1 MGRGAD
7 KILGMGIIEDTKKIS
22 VPGGNITAFHIYT
35 SKTKH
40 ALPLVYVHGGPGGNC
55 DLAKHYLRDLA
66 SERPLIFY
74 DQLGSY
80 HSPAPISDELIKP
93 ERFAQELHE
102 VFNAFSLEHACL
114 IGHSWGACIAIDF
127 ALAQPGRTTGLIL
140 SSPLISTPRWI
151 ADARLLLSNMPEEAQ
166 AIIKHHEDAGTTI
179 DPAYQ
184 SAADI
189 FYKRHFCRLDPW
201 PQSILD
207 SFSKTNRALYKKMW
221 GPAEFT
227 CKGTL
232 KDYDR
237 FPDLHKLS
245 MPVLLTA
252 GRYDEARPETMEDA
266 AREIPNSRLVIFED
280 SAHVPYIEESNAFR
294 EAIANFARNL
304 A

>member
-1 MGRGAD
+1 MGRCAD
-7 KILGMGIIEDTKKIS
+7 KILGMDIIEETRKIS

-35 SKTKH
+35 SKTKN

-55 DLAKHYLRDLA
+55 DLAKLYLRDLA

-80 HSPAPISDELIKP
+80 HSPAPLSDELMRP
-93 ERFAQELHE
+93 ERFTEELD
-102 VFNAFSLEHACL
+102 AIMTACNISYAAL
-114 IGHSWGACIAIDF
+114 LGHSWGAAIAIDY
-127 ALAQPGRTTGLIL
+127 AITHTDKVAGVIL

-151 ADARLLLSNMPEEAQ
+151 EDAKHLLSQMPEEAQ
-166 AIIKHHEDAGTTI
+166 EAIRHHEAAGTTN
-179 DPAYQ
+179 DPAYTNA
-184 SAADI
+184 SNI

-221 GPAEFT
+221 GPSEFSCT
-227 CKGTL
+227 GTL
-232 KDYDR
+232 RNHHR

-252 GRYDEARPETMEDA
+252 GRYDEARPETMKDA
-266 AREIPNSRLVIFED
+266 AREIPDSRLVIFED
-280 SAHVPYIEESNAFR
+280 SAHTPYIEESNAFR
-294 EAIANFARNL
+294 ETIANFVRNL